1 MKWSTYCHEKTA
13 PLVKGVEDG
22 ADQNPR
28 SFLAVPIPLKSM
40 PHNTSYS
47 SSVKTWLSLD
57 HQISSS

>member
-28 SFLAVPIPLKSM
+28 SFLAVPILLNRY
-40 PHNTSYS
+40 HTIQ
-47 SSVKTWLSLD
+47 VIVR
-57 HQISSS
+57 Q